1 MDKHIEA
8 LIELNGKFER
18 LIENIQ
24 TVREKQEEMAD
35 GISKIKEVVYNPD
48 SGIYARLREL
58 ESWKHTSSKLIWM
71 VIASMVA
78 LGTATWWSQL
88 ISN

>member
-35 GISKIKEVVYNPD
+35 GISKIKEVVYKEVYEKDD
-48 SGIYARLREL
+48 SSLRIAKEL
-58 ESWKHTSSKLIWM
+58 EINIRKI
-71 VIASMVA
+71 
-78 LGTATWWSQL
+78 
-88 ISN
+88 

>member
-24 TVREKQEEMAD
+24 TIKERQEEMAD

-58 ESWKHTSSKLIWM
+58 ESWKNTSSKLIWM

-88 ISN
+88 ISK

>member
-58 ESWKHTSSKLIWM
+58 ESWKNTSSKLIWM

>member
-24 TVREKQEEMAD
+24 TIKERQEEMAD
-35 GISKIKEVVYNPD
+35 GISKIKEVVYHPD

-58 ESWKHTSSKLIWM
+58 ESWKNTSSKLIWM

-88 ISN
+88 ISK

>member
-58 ESWKHTSSKLIWM
+58 ESWKNTSSKLIWM

-78 LGTATWWSQL
+78 LVTATWWSQL

>member
-1 MDKHIEA
+1 MN
-8 LIELNGKFER
+8 IELNGKFER

-24 TVREKQEEMAD
+24 TIKERQEEMAD

-58 ESWKHTSSKLIWM
+58 ESWKNTSSKLIWM

-88 ISN
+88 ISK

>member
-48 SGIYARLREL
+48 
-58 ESWKHTSSKLIWM
+58 
-71 VIASMVA
+71 
-78 LGTATWWSQL
+78 
-88 ISN
+88 